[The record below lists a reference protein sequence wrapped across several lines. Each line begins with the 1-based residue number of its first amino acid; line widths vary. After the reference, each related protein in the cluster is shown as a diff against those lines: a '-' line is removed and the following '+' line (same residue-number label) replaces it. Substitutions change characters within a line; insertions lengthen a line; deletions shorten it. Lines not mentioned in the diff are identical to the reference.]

1 MLKAALNEGTSNTA
15 NAAAA
20 PMEGQRHGGREG
32 KELRGNREEESSLKE
47 SVPMWR
53 DRSTAY
59 LPTRRKDV
67 PGAEVSQLTN

>member
-20 PMEGQRHGGREG
+20 PMEGERHGGRE
-32 KELRGNREEESSLKE
+32 ELRGNKEESSLKE
-47 SVPMWR
+47 SVPLWR
-53 DRSTAY
+53 DRSIAY

-67 PGAEVSQLTN
+67 PGAEVSLLTN